1 VISIA
6 SLSVV
11 YGGTVA
17 LDDLNVE
24 IGPGITGLFGPNGSG
39 KSTLLRVI
47 AGLLRPS
54 SGRVVVGGVDAV
66 RRAEVRQLVGY
77 AGHDPGLYRNLTVNE
92 NLVLFA
98 RLYGVGVE
106 RVAAVLDA
114 IGLSVR
120 ANTLVGDLSAGLIR
134 RAAVARAM
142 LHEPQVLLLDE
153 PYANLDD
160 DAAGLLSEAVGGWR
174 APTRCAVIATHGA
187 KRVKRFA
194 DAGVILKDGR
204 VAVSGRYRAAE
215 AREAEAL

>member
-1 VISIA
+1 VISID

-11 YGGTVA
+11 YGNTVA
-17 LDDLNVE
+17 LDDLRVE
-24 IGPGITGLFGPNGSG
+24 VGPGITGLFGPNGSG

-54 SGRVVVGGVDAV
+54 SGRLAVAGVDAA
-66 RRAEVRQLVGY
+66 RRDELRRRVGY
-77 AGHDPGLYRNLTVNE
+77 AGHDPGLYRSLTVNE

-98 RLYGVGVE
+98 RLYRVGNE
-106 RVAAVLDA
+106 RVTGVLDA
-114 IGLSVR
+114 IGLGPQ
-120 ANTLVGDLSAGLIR
+120 ANTLVGDLSAGFAR

-160 DAAGLLSEAVGGWR
+160 DAAELLSEAVQAWR
-174 APTRCAVIATHGA
+174 APGRCAVIATHGA

-204 VAVSGRYRAAE
+204 VAVSGRYRV
-215 AREAEAL
+215 RAEAL

>member
-1 VISIA
+1 MISIG

-11 YGGTVA
+11 YGSTVA

-39 KSTLLRVI
+39 KSTLLRVV

-54 SGRVVVGGVDAV
+54 SGRVVVGGVDAA
-66 RRAEVRQLVGY
+66 RRAEIRHWIGY

-98 RLYGVGVE
+98 RLYGVRVE
-106 RVAAVLDA
+106 RVTEVLDA
-114 IGLSVR
+114 VGLGAR

-160 DAAGLLSEAVGGWR
+160 DAAGLLSEAVGAWR
-174 APTRCAVIATHGA
+174 APERCAVIATHGA

-204 VAVSGRYRAAE
+204 VAVSGRYRAVD
-215 AREAEAL
+215 ARGAEAL